1 MFCVSYN
8 EKQIPIMYCH
18 PNIAGKIKTLL
29 KIYNNNDSGIH
40 FNMTDCPNEYE
51 IELKNKQIITNYEDA
66 EQIIH
71 NTLCYM

>member
-1 MFCVSYN
+1 M
-8 EKQIPIMYCH
+8 
-18 PNIAGKIKTLL
+18 AGKIKTLL